1 MMSDQNQTRGE
12 ATDQSDGEILKFSRM
27 ESLVQNLGLKGVVS
41 LSVGASV
48 ILVIVLTFAL
58 KPFFPLWYSISVGIT
73 IAIASPVS
81 YFACRLVFRSV
92 ELKQLA
98 QRWEQESK
106 NAKDDLE
113 QIKRLIPW
121 CPACN
126 KVQTEQGDWRALALQ
141 YEHESEKMLK
151 DVLCD
156 PCLEEKYPQEFRI
169 ILESR
174 KARSLTE

>member
-1 MMSDQNQTRGE
+1 MSATSQPPGE
-12 ATDQSDGEILKFSRM
+12 NADNSDLEILKFSRM
-27 ESLVQNLGLKGVVS
+27 ETLIQNFGVKGIVP
-41 LSVGASV
+41 LSVVASV
-48 ILVIVLTFAL
+48 ILAMVITFAL
-58 KPFFPLWYSISVGIT
+58 KLIGLAILYSITVGIT
-73 IAIASPVS
+73 IAIAAPVS
-81 YFACRLVFRSV
+81 YFATRVAFRSL
-92 ELKQLA
+92 ELKELA
-98 QRWEQESK
+98 LRYEQESK
-106 NAKDDLE
+106 DAKESLE

-174 KARSLTE
+174 KARLLTE